1 MDEPSV
7 LDYVKAK
14 LAFWKSSDLQ
24 FPKLERETLEDSVSA
39 SDNGDTP
46 ALPTLM
52 IAEADVSIDAAPVE
66 ASSGAYDAAVASLP
80 EQEGTATVYTA
91 PAADTRARAGSLW
104 LVLIPAAAA
113 LLAQTFLEPSNR
125 AEPLAVALYAFS
137 ALATV
142 LAFARGALTPV
153 ALPITEARRDA
164 MDISWSAA
172 IAGVVFAVVAFLAFT
187 ENRFNEINVTL
198 WGISLALLLYAFW
211 QRGTGPNFGARLRA
225 AFRTFRETAGWNIRV
240 TSWTLLLFLVLAV
253 VLFFRFN
260 RFVEIPVEM
269 VSDHAEKL
277 YDVYDVLNGKPY
289 IFFERNTGR
298 EPFQF
303 YWTALV
309 IKLFNLDVTFDVLK
323 LGTALTGL
331 IVLYYVYKLGYL
343 IGGRW
348 LALIAL
354 LLVGVSYWAN
364 IISRIALR
372 FPLYPLFVAP
382 LLYHLIRALRKGS
395 RNDFIFAGIWLG
407 IGLNGYTSSRV
418 VPLLVI
424 IAIALYILHEKA
436 ADMPLQAIMG
446 MLLIA
451 FFALVICLPLARYFL
466 ENPDYVLYRSMTRL
480 SEAERPLPGPPLE
493 IFSGNMWRAL
503 TMFFYD
509 NGIIW
514 VHSIP
519 NRPAFDV
526 VTAAFYFLG
535 QVLLL
540 ARYVQKRK
548 WEDLLLLISI
558 PVLLLPSALSLAFPE
573 ENPSLNRTA
582 GVYVPA
588 LLIAAIGVEAF
599 LRGLHNHLPRLSAR
613 WVAGFAAVLLL
624 GWTVSNNYDLFFKQ
638 YADLYRASAWN
649 TREVGEVV
657 HDFASLTGTYDTYYV
672 VGFPH
677 WLDSRQVAIF
687 AGNIER
693 DPAILP
699 EYLNVTT
706 ADPRAKLFIVK
717 PEDEATLDTLR
728 EFYPLGIA
736 TQHESEVEG
745 KNFMT
750 FFVPENMSAVG
761 IDPLP

>member
-14 LAFWKSSDLQ
+14 LAFWKSSELH
-24 FPKLERETLEDSVSA
+24 F
-39 SDNGDTP
+39 P
-46 ALPTLM
+46 ALRDESAA
-52 IAEADVSIDAAPVE
+52 AEPIYSTEVADSTAPAAMGTVVGTDTTVPVPAEPLNGGAQVYAAPVE
-66 ASSGAYDAAVASLP
+66 
-80 EQEGTATVYTA
+80 
-91 PAADTRARAGSLW
+91 RARAGSIW
-104 LVLIPAAAA
+104 L
-113 LLAQTFLEPSNR
+113 LLAPALSALTAQSFLEPPNR
-125 AEPLAVALYAFS
+125 AEPFALALYALSAVGIVWAFS
-137 ALATV
+137 
-142 LAFARGALTPV
+142 RRILTPV
-153 ALPITEARRDA
+153 EVSLPNVRRDP
-164 MDISWSAA
+164 MDVRWVVAVF
-172 IAGVVFAVVAFLAFT
+172 GVVFAVLAFLTFKDNNL
-187 ENRFNEINVTL
+187 EQFRFSEINVTL
-198 WGISLALLLYAFW
+198 WVISLALFLFAFW
-211 QRGTGPNFGARLRA
+211 QREQGPGIADRVRGFVRPLREPG
-225 AFRTFRETAGWNIRV
+225 FWNLRITR
-240 TSWTLLLFLVLAV
+240 WTLLVALVLAV
-253 VLFFRFN
+253 VLFFRFD
-260 RFVEIPVEM
+260 RFTEIPLEM

-309 IKLFNLDVTFDVLK
+309 IKLFNLDVSFDALK
-323 LGTALTGL
+323 LGTVLTGL
-331 IVLYYVYKLGYL
+331 IVLYYMYKLGYL

-354 LLVGVSYWAN
+354 QLVGVSYWAN

-382 LLYHLIRALRKGS
+382 LLYHLIRALRTGA

-424 IAIALYILHEKA
+424 IAIVLYILHEKA
-436 ADMPLQAIMG
+436 QDLPFQAIMG
-446 MLLIA
+446 LLLIA

-466 ENPDYVLYRSMTRL
+466 ENPDYVMYRSMTRL
-480 SEAERPLPGPPLE
+480 GDAERPLPGPPLE
-493 IFSGNMWRAL
+493 IFASNMGRAL

-519 NRPAFDV
+519 NRPAFDL
-526 VTAAFYFLG
+526 VTAAFFFIGL
-535 QVLLL
+535 VLLL
-540 ARYVQKRK
+540 ARYIKRRT
-548 WEDLLLLISI
+548 WEDLLLLLSI

-599 LRGLHNHLPRLSAR
+599 LRGLYERMPRVSAR
-613 WVAGFAAVLLL
+613 RVVGIVGVLLL
-624 GWTVSNNYDLFFKQ
+624 GWIVANNYDLFFKQ

-657 HDFASLTGTYDTYYV
+657 HDFTSLTGAYDTYYV

-687 AGNIER
+687 AGHIER

-699 EYLNVTT
+699 EFLNVTT
-706 ADPRAKLFIVK
+706 ADPRMKMFIVK
-717 PEDEATLDTLR
+717 PEDEATLSMLR
-728 EFYPLGIA
+728 QLFPLGTA
-736 TQHESEVEG
+736 TLHQSAQEG
-745 KNFMT
+745 KNFIT
-750 FFVPENMSAVG
+750 FLVPENLNAVG
-761 IDPLP
+761 IEPLP